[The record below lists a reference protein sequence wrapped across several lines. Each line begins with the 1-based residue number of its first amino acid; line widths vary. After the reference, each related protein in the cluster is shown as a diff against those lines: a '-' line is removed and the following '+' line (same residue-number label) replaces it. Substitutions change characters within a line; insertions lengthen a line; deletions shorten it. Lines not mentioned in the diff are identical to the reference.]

1 MQKSFT
7 ADCPFSCSV
16 SACFPGTYGDSCSGP
31 CPNQHYGKN
40 CGLKCNGGPDEE
52 CHTLYGCISSTN
64 CVHKSSCAAFFNCM
78 MF

>member
-40 CGLKCNGGPDEE
+40 KNVIVGLMKNAI
-52 CHTLYGCISSTN
+52 LYMAVLVVRIVFTN
-64 CVHKSSCAAFFNCM
+64 PVVLLFLIA
-78 MF
+78 